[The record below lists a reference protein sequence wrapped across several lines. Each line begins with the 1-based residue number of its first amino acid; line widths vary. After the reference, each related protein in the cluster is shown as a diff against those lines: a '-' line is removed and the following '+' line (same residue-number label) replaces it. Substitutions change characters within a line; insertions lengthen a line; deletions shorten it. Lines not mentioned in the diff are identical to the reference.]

1 MALGIERVREVV
13 DRVAASNGL
22 EVVEV
27 DLRGGGKSRMLRI
40 TIDKPGGVTHEDCA
54 NLSRE
59 AGTILDVEDVI
70 PGGSYLLEVSSPG
83 LDRPLLRPADY
94 QRFVGSLVKLK
105 TRDPVDG
112 SRHLE
117 GRLQSFEDGKITLT
131 IEPKRTPG
139 KQPKK
144 KQQQVEQEPPQ
155 LQIELANVEQ
165 ANLVPEI

>member
-1 MALGIERVREVV
+1 VV
-13 DRVAASNGL
+13 PA
-22 EVVEV
+22 
-27 DLRGGGKSRMLRI
+27 
-40 TIDKPGGVTHEDCA
+40 
-54 NLSRE
+54 
-59 AGTILDVEDVI
+59 
-70 PGGSYLLEVSSPG
+70 GSYLLEVSSPG

-144 KQQQVEQEPPQ
+144 KQQQAEQEPPQ
-155 LQIELANVEQ
+155 LEVDLANVEQ